1 MMFWLVIPLLLVQCK
16 SQQTPR
22 HVVDVENMH
31 WKLVEVSGKT
41 VSTPEGGREVY
52 MVLSREGDTRKLVG
66 YAGCNGLGGD
76 YAIDGSTIKFQPITT
91 RMHCQLQMEVENT
104 FTQMLSR
111 ADSFRIHD
119 NILELYADKELL
131 GKFEAQPGR

>member
-1 MMFWLVIPLLLVQCK
+1 MLAATDWAATI
-16 SQQTPR
+16 
-22 HVVDVENMH
+22 
-31 WKLVEVSGKT
+31 
-41 VSTPEGGREVY
+41 
-52 MVLSREGDTRKLVG
+52 
-66 YAGCNGLGGD
+66 
-76 YAIDGSTIKFQPITT
+76 AIDGSTIKFQPITT